1 MAKRKTKKKFLNDNA
16 LKTNLKRGVAGLVV
30 LVILV
35 VVAGVLAHHFILRK
49 QPAPYV
55 PSSGKSHEHK
65 LQAHK
70 MPKFEIY
77 PEKDISSV
85 KPIAK
90 PKAQAQKKIPRV
102 AIIIDDMG
110 YNRKMAEK
118 FLELDAVLTISVL
131 PFSPFQKNIVR
142 AAQAKGWDTMLH
154 LPMEPIEYPKVN
166 PGIGALLTSMTP
178 DQLISQLNENLDA
191 IPTVKGVNNH
201 MGSKMTT
208 ISTQMYQIFS
218 VLKKRE
224 LFFIDSRTTFG
235 SLCKPSARLFQ
246 IPFSQRDVFL
256 DHVQDPNFIRRQIK
270 KLVQIANSK
279 GEAVGIGHPFPVTY
293 QVLSEVLPN
302 LQKKVLLVPASSV
315 VHIVG

>member
-1 MAKRKTKKKFLNDNA
+1 MAKRKTKKKSLKDNA
-16 LKTNLKRGVAGLVV
+16 LKTNLKRGIAGLVV

-55 PSSGKSHEHK
+55 SSPEKSHEHK
-65 LQAHK
+65 QQAYK
-70 MPKFEIY
+70 IPSFEIY
-77 PEKDISSV
+77 PEKEISSV

-118 FLELDAVLTISVL
+118 FLELDTVLTISVL

-142 AAQAKGWDTMLH
+142 TAQAKGWDTMLH

-166 PGIGALLTSMTP
+166 PGLGALLTSMTP

-191 IPTVKGVNNH
+191 IPSVKGVNNH

-246 IPFSQRDVFL
+246 IPFAQRDVFL

-270 KLVQIANSK
+270 KLVKIANSK
-279 GEAVGIGHPFPVTY
+279 GEAIGIGHPFPETY

-302 LQKKVLLVPASSV
+302 LQKKVLLVPASSL
-315 VHIVG
+315 VHTVS